1 MGSPL
6 TMSSPGTMG
15 TMSAPLTSLAY
26 VPPTQ
31 EIPLPPL
38 DAPRMV
44 LATTADGSPTEP
56 LQFSL
61 QIDPAA
67 SATALPPAQGG
78 SSATVPA
85 EYRVGVE

>member
-1 MGSPL
+1 
-6 TMSSPGTMG
+6 
-15 TMSAPLTSLAY
+15 
-26 VPPTQ
+26 
-31 EIPLPPL
+31 
-38 DAPRMV
+38 V